1 MKTNKSTDSVS
12 LIQQSIIKT
21 IDKLQYHLTKQEGVT
36 GYIHR
41 IRVDIKRLRGWL
53 RLLRIH
59 TDNGDWKIIDQNLI
73 EVAKSLGGTRDD
85 QVINETMA
93 ILVNNAKT
101 KKEISA
107 IASLHE
113 QLHMELVPSSIDW
126 KIIKNR
132 LSEELNTIKKVFV
145 SFESIHTIKKGLK
158 HTYKRT
164 IQHGEKAFSTQ
175 KTYDELHKL
184 RKWVKYLNYQL
195 AYIGKAYPDFYIKYK
210 HTIDKLGDVLG
221 KAHDLAVIKE
231 RLEQLPVKKK
241 NTEDLE
247 IVNDLIDNNINLIL
261 KNSRYTYKLIFN
273 LSPEKFTSQIK
284 YCKK

>member
-1 MKTNKSTDSVS
+1 MMKTNKSSDSVS
-12 LIQQSIIKT
+12 MIQQSIIKT
-21 IDKLQYHLTKQEGVT
+21 IDKLQCHLTKREDET

-41 IRVDIKRLRGWL
+41 IRVYIKRLRGWL
-53 RLLRIH
+53 RLLHIH
-59 TDNGDWKIIDQNLI
+59 TENVDWKIIDQNLI

-85 QVINETMA
+85 QVISETLF

-101 KKEISA
+101 QKEISA
-107 IASLHE
+107 IASMDE
-113 QLHMELVPSSIDW
+113 RLHMELVPSSIDW

-145 SFESIHTIKKGLK
+145 SFESIRTIKKGLR

-164 IQHGEKAFSTQ
+164 IRHGEKAYSTQ
-175 KTYDELHKL
+175 NTYDELHKL

-210 HTIDKLGDVLG
+210 HDIDKLGDVLG

-231 RLEQLPVKKK
+231 RLELLPVRKKD
-241 NTEDLE
+241 TEDLE
-247 IVNDLIDNNINLIL
+247 IVCDLIDKNINLIM
-261 KNSRYTYKLIFN
+261 KNSSYTYKLIFN
-273 LSPEKFTSQIK
+273 LSPKKFADQI
-284 YCKK
+284 